1 MLKQS
6 LGQRADDSTPV
17 TYNTNWHRESET
29 RISNWV
35 YLWSKAAISRLF
47 EEQILKISLTQSER
61 LWLRANSFNIFS
73 ILCCF
78 VDRIIGFLWAWLA
91 DPDVCPAGLFKPLM
105 GLTGTTT

>member
-61 LWLRANSFNIFS
+61 LWLRAEFLQH
-73 ILCCF
+73 ILHTLLLC
-78 VDRIIGFLWAWLA
+78 GSHHWLL
-91 DPDVCPAGLFKPLM
+91 VGLV
-105 GLTGTTT
+105 GRS